1 MRPMK
6 LLLIAMVLI
15 VPGYSGAA
23 PADVPGASSWYFHAD
38 FDEMRNS
45 DAGSH
50 LFAWLEREV
59 FKEIREDAG
68 IDLGKEA
75 DTLTAFAGDE
85 TGAVVV
91 LEGSISQ
98 DSKDKL
104 LAAAMAEQR
113 VETLTH
119 RGKTFYFVEGDG
131 HGNIKID
138 SFDNGLYFSFALK
151 NRIVA
156 TSSSEKMED
165 LLDRDGKIDRRKTQN
180 GTLVVLT
187 AEKSLIQ
194 AGMKADRID
203 GADEADS
210 GWKSNILRNT
220 EQVAVLVADI
230 AGRLAVETQLIAKQ
244 PELAESLASIVRGL
258 ISLTMFND
266 DMDPDISAVLQG
278 TSVDVEGS
286 QLKIRLMLD
295 PDQFVAVLDD

>member
-1 MRPMK
+1 MK